1 MDGFAPRPTAST
13 TMLAIPEVPA
23 ESLADR
29 VVFALE
35 QNPHVPGRRLRLET
49 VGSRVVL
56 QGIVKTYFE
65 KQMAQET
72 VRHVKGVE
80 QVENCLE
87 VTWG

>member
-1 MDGFAPRPTAST
+1 MILDLASPINLS
-13 TMLAIPEVPA
+13 MPKLELPA

-35 QNPHVPGRRLRLET
+35 QSPHIPGRRLRLET

-56 QGIVKTYFE
+56 QGAVRTFFQ

-72 VRHVKGVE
+72 VRRVAGVE
-80 QVENCLE
+80 EVDNCLE
-87 VTWG
+87 VTWA